1 MSDFEEKMKI
11 AIEQALNEG
20 KSKFII
26 YPYGTQ
32 GRIFKKILNKE
43 YNIREIAVI
52 DKNVKSEDIA
62 IIELNQV
69 KLPKYKGSYV
79 FVVSDHTEIWLE
91 LRKNLLKYVSCDHII
106 DVFPNIELNMV
117 NNILNGERVNVLFN
131 PMLNCQ
137 EQDIDSVGGNTG
149 NLVFAE
155 SIKENCTF
163 DLESQFPGVANEW
176 IELGNKNVFS
186 IFSASNFLNPC
197 ATWIEE
203 LIPFFEKMKMNITF
217 VGLGAQANLNQ
228 CPQEVVNSLSS
239 KQIYLFKLV
248 SERAR
253 SIGVRG
259 EFTAACLEKMGIKNI
274 DIIGCPSIFS
284 NQAIYPVLKQGSL
297 HKVLYTADKSKEKIY
312 SLAKNVNAE
321 LIKQV
326 YSDGEEGEPI
336 FFDFQKWNEYI
347 QERKYTFAFGSRFH
361 GNVMALRNG
370 IPTLWITHDW
380 RTLELVR
387 YLHLPYLDYF
397 GDKFMNIKYADE
409 LIEFC
414 DYGSFNQM
422 YLQLQKK
429 YESFIKVNLGL

>member
-176 IELGNKNVFS
+176 IELFICIMK
-186 IFSASNFLNPC
+186 LN
-197 ATWIEE
+197 
-203 LIPFFEKMKMNITF
+203 
-217 VGLGAQANLNQ
+217 
-228 CPQEVVNSLSS
+228 
-239 KQIYLFKLV
+239 
-248 SERAR
+248 
-253 SIGVRG
+253 
-259 EFTAACLEKMGIKNI
+259 
-274 DIIGCPSIFS
+274 
-284 NQAIYPVLKQGSL
+284 
-297 HKVLYTADKSKEKIY
+297 
-312 SLAKNVNAE
+312 
-321 LIKQV
+321 
-326 YSDGEEGEPI
+326 
-336 FFDFQKWNEYI
+336 
-347 QERKYTFAFGSRFH
+347 
-361 GNVMALRNG
+361 
-370 IPTLWITHDW
+370 
-380 RTLELVR
+380 
-387 YLHLPYLDYF
+387 
-397 GDKFMNIKYADE
+397 
-409 LIEFC
+409 
-414 DYGSFNQM
+414 
-422 YLQLQKK
+422 
-429 YESFIKVNLGL
+429 